1 MDGPV
6 QALSPASAATR
17 AARAA
22 RERPAVAAA
31 AATAA
36 LALAMWA
43 LYGSGSV
50 GYDQLYSLLWGDEL
64 AEGRLPGYE
73 APRAPTPH
81 PLANLIGLVLAPLGD
96 GSLDALKAFSLLSFA
111 ALGVAAYLLGAR
123 LLSPAAGVLSAA
135 LLLTRPSLV
144 NQALIASIDI
154 QFLAL
159 IVGAA
164 AVEARRP
171 RAGVPVLLLLGLAG
185 LLRPEAWLIAA
196 AYAAW
201 IVWRTREEEGARAA
215 RARVPLLAALVVA
228 APALWVASDVWIT
241 GDPLWTFH
249 QARAT
254 SERLADA
261 ERYGDGGPVDT
272 IAWVAR
278 SWKGLMHLIP
288 ALVSIAGIAIAAAL
302 LRRRLAIPLALLAA
316 GVAGFLTIGFAGLPL
331 LTRYFFIPVAMLC
344 LLAAAGVLGWRELPA
359 ANPRRGAARA
369 AGIVLGL
376 ALVVHV
382 PFLVDHLGGALL
394 KSDRAQRL
402 QDDLIAVVEQP
413 RVRDAIPRC
422 QPLQTRLFRARP
434 TLLWERRD
442 DAATRIVATRELALG
457 EGLLLIYR
465 LEERPPKAAGFERI
479 GANGTWT
486 VLARCPRG

>member
-1 MDGPV
+1 MAGDV
-6 QALSPASAATR
+6 QTLSRGS
-17 AARAA
+17 
-22 RERPAVAAA
+22 RPRAAA
-31 AATAA
+31 ARLAAEHPTAAAVLATVA

-43 LYGSGSV
+43 AYGAGYV
-50 GYDQLYSLLWGDEL
+50 GYDQLYSLLWGDDL

-81 PLANLIGLVLAPLGD
+81 PLANLIGLALAPLGD
-96 GSLDALKAFSLLSFA
+96 GALDALKALSLLSFG

-123 LLSPAAGVLSAA
+123 LLSPAAGALFAA
-135 LLLTRPSLV
+135 LLLTRPALV

-171 RAGVPVLLLLGLAG
+171 RAGVPVLVLLGIAG

-196 AYAAW
+196 AYTLLLLRDADTRRRALMVGLTAAP
-201 IVWRTREEEGARAA
+201 
-215 RARVPLLAALVVA
+215 PLL
-228 APALWVASDVWIT
+228 WMASDVAIT

-272 IAWVAR
+272 IEWVAR
-278 SWKGLMHLIP
+278 SWKGLMHVIP
-288 ALVSIAGIAIAAAL
+288 ALVSIAGAAVAFAL

-316 GVAGFLTIGFAGLPL
+316 GIAGFLTIGFAGLPL

-344 LLAAAGVLGWRELPA
+344 LLAAAGVLGWRELPESS
-359 ANPRRGAARA
+359 PRRRPARA

-376 ALVVHV
+376 ALLVHV
-382 PFLVDHLGGALL
+382 PFLVDHLNGALV
-394 KSDRAQRL
+394 KVDRAQRL
-402 QDDLIAVVEQP
+402 QDDLIAVAEEP
-413 RVRDAIPRC
+413 RVRDAITRC
-422 QPLQTRLFRARP
+422 QPVQTRLFRARP

-442 DAATRIVATRELALG
+442 DPPARIVATRELALG

-465 LEERPPKAAGFERI
+465 LEERPPPAAGFEPLA
-479 GANGTWT
+479 ANRTWT

>member
-1 MDGPV
+1 MAGAV
-6 QALSPASAATR
+6 QALR
-17 AARAA
+17 D
-22 RERPAVAAA
+22 RPRL
-31 AATAA
+31 TAA
-36 LALAMWA
+36 GAVVVLALLMWA
-43 LYGSGSV
+43 AYGSGSV

-64 AEGRLPGYE
+64 AEGRMPGYE

-96 GSLDALKAFSLLSFA
+96 GSLGALKAFSLLSFA
-111 ALGVAAYLLGAR
+111 ALGVAAYVLGAR
-123 LLSPAAGVLSAA
+123 LLSPAAGALFAA
-135 LLLTRPSLV
+135 LLLTRPTLV

-159 IVGAA
+159 IVAAA

-171 RAGVPVLLLLGLAG
+171 RAGVPVLVLLGIAG
-185 LLRPEAWLIAA
+185 LLRPEAWLIAG
-196 AYAAW
+196 AYVLLLLRDAS
-201 IVWRTREEEGARAA
+201 TRRRALLVA
-215 RARVPLLAALVVA
+215 LAAAPPLVWMATDVA
-228 APALWVASDVWIT
+228 IT

-272 IAWVAR
+272 IEWVAR

-288 ALVSIAGIAIAAAL
+288 ALVSIAGTAIAVAL

-316 GVAGFLTIGFAGLPL
+316 GIAGFLAIGFAGLPL

-344 LLAAAGVLGWRELPA
+344 LLAAAGVLGWRELPDSS
-359 ANPRRGAARA
+359 PRRGLARA
-369 AGIVLGL
+369 TGIVLGL
-376 ALVVHV
+376 ALAVHV
-382 PFLVDHLGGALL
+382 PFLVDHLNGAIV
-394 KSDRAQRL
+394 KVDRAQRL
-402 QDDLIAVVEQP
+402 QDDLIAIVEQP

-422 QPLQTRLFRARP
+422 QPVQTRLFRARP

-442 DAATRIVATRELALG
+442 DPAARIVATRELALG

-465 LEERPPKAAGFERI
+465 LEERPPKAAGFRPI
-479 GANGTWT
+479 AANRTWT

>member
-1 MDGPV
+1 V
-6 QALSPASAATR
+6 QALSRRTRPLARLAA
-17 AARAA
+17 
-22 RERPAVAAA
+22 ERPVAAA
-31 AATAA
+31 VLATVL

-43 LYGSGSV
+43 VYGPGSV
-50 GYDQLYSLLWGDEL
+50 GYDQLYSLLWGDDL

-81 PLANLIGLVLAPLGD
+81 PLANLTGLVLAPLGD
-96 GSLDALKAFSLLSFA
+96 GSLDALKALSLLSFA
-111 ALGVAAYLLGAR
+111 ALGVAAYVLGAR
-123 LLSPAAGVLSAA
+123 LLSPAAGALFAA

-171 RAGVPVLLLLGLAG
+171 RAGVPVLVLLAIAG
-185 LLRPEAWLIAA
+185 LLRPEAWLIAG
-196 AYAAW
+196 AYALLLLRDAS
-201 IVWRTREEEGARAA
+201 TRR
-215 RARVPLLAALVVA
+215 RVALVA
-228 APALWVASDVWIT
+228 LTLAPPVLWMASDVAIT

-272 IAWVAR
+272 IEWVAR
-278 SWKGLMHLIP
+278 SWKGLMHVIP
-288 ALVSIAGIAIAAAL
+288 ALVSIAGTAIAFAL

-316 GVAGFLTIGFAGLPL
+316 GIAGFLAIGFAGLPL

-344 LLAAAGVLGWRELPA
+344 LLAAAGVLGWRELPGHS
-359 ANPRRGAARA
+359 PRRGAARA

-382 PFLVDHLGGALL
+382 PFLVDHIRGALV
-394 KSDRAQRL
+394 KTDRAQVL
-402 QDDLIAVVEQP
+402 QDDLIAVAEDP
-413 RVRDAIPRC
+413 RVRAAIPTC
-422 QPLQTRLFRARP
+422 QPVQTRLFRARP

-442 DAATRIVATRELALG
+442 DPAAEIVATRELDLR

-465 LEERPPKAAGFERI
+465 LEQRPPDAAGFKRLA
-479 GANGTWT
+479 GNRTWT